1 MTVAPLRRARC
12 PLVTALVVASVAVVG
27 VGCSD
32 PEPDRPPLT
41 ATSTTATAS
50 SGQLIG
56 LWADFYGALD
66 ASDTDWVTAI
76 PATLRNNSAGPI
88 VVRTVRFEQTIGLD
102 VADVRMIGPQAQAL
116 GNAMYL
122 GWLTPTLV
130 GVGNPDLSLEA
141 RSVDGYEIP
150 PAGPGQ
156 ADSTSNVVFDQE
168 NDASPVFK
176 LRRDAGVA
184 KAVAKGLVVEYSEGD
199 QVRTARFPDSQVIIC
214 DPTVVAE
221 GRCEP
226 DGE

>member
-32 PEPDRPPLT
+32 PEPERPPLT

-76 PATLRNNSAGPI
+76 PATLRNNSANPI
-88 VVRTVRFEQTIGLD
+88 VVHSVRFEQTIGLD

-156 ADSTSNVVFDQE
+156 ADNTSNVAFDQE

-176 LRRDAGVA
+176 LRRDPGVA

-199 QVRTARFPDSQVIIC
+199 QARTARFPDSQVIIC
-214 DPTVVAE
+214 DPAVVAE